1 MVFYKFTVYVIL
13 VDGNRQLECNN
24 FCGIAVFP
32 VTGHVYIADYNNHH
46 IYKSLNPDTISHKY
60 GIAISK
66 DIAITN
72 MG

>member
-1 MVFYKFTVYVIL
+1 MVFYKSTVYVIL

-24 FCGIAVFP
+24 LYGIAVFL

-46 IYKSLNPDTISHKY
+46 IQVLNPDSFSHKY

-66 DIAITN
+66 DTAITN
-72 MG
+72 KG